1 MAASRSALCL
11 LSTRLLHPA
20 RPLARPALL
29 SACPLLP
36 TDPPLAHSTMLVFVT
51 GASGFVGTAVTE
63 ELLANGHQV
72 LGLARSPQSAQKLR
86 DLGAQVVEGSMTDHE
101 LVKET
106 VKKVDGVIH
115 LAFNHDFSRY
125 VDSCVEDGELIRAIG
140 SAMIGTDKP
149 LVVAS
154 STTAP
159 SAIRKPGDAPFKEN
173 DPYPLS
179 ADSRPRMHSE
189 LSTFQLAK
197 QGVQAMV
204 VRLAPT
210 VHGEGDHA
218 FVPMFISKA
227 REASFSAF
235 VADGTNVWSA
245 VHRDDAA
252 AVFRL
257 ALEKGTAGSA
267 YHAVG
272 EQGVPFKDIAGA
284 IGKKLNVPVKS
295 IPVEEAGRHFGF
307 LGHFAS
313 LDNPTSCEKT
323 KAELGWVPRQ
333 VKLLEDLESGSYF

>member
-1 MAASRSALCL
+1 
-11 LSTRLLHPA
+11 
-20 RPLARPALL
+20 
-29 SACPLLP
+29 
-36 TDPPLAHSTMLVFVT
+36 MLDFVT
-51 GASGFVGTAVTE
+51 GASDFVRTA
-63 ELLANGHQV
+63 
-72 LGLARSPQSAQKLR
+72 SAQKLR
-86 DLGAQVVEGSMTDHE
+86 DLGAQVVEGSMTDHK

-125 VDSCVEDGELIRAIG
+125 LDSCVEDGALVRAIG
-140 SAMIGTDKP
+140 SAMVGTDKP
-149 LVVAS
+149 LLVAS
-154 STTAP
+154 STTV
-159 SAIRKPGDAPFKEN
+159 STGIRKPGDAPFKED

-189 LSTFQLAK
+189 LPTYDLAK
-197 QGVQAMV
+197 EGVRAMV

-227 REASFSAF
+227 RESGFSAF
-235 VADGTNVWSA
+235 IGDGTNIWSA

-272 EQGVPFKDIAGA
+272 EQGVPFEDIAGI
-284 IGKKLNVPVKS
+284 IGKNLDLPVKS
-295 IPVEEAGRHFGF
+295 IAIEEAGRHFGL

-333 VKLLEDLESGSYF
+333 VSLLEDLENGSYF